1 MKMRLEQSSFCLT
14 ESRCRQLLSAA
25 GSARIVVVGDVILD
39 HFVWGRSTRISP
51 EAPVPVVDVEAE
63 SFMPG
68 GAANVAR
75 NLASLGGQVAI
86 FGAIGDDA
94 AAAQLCQLLVAEK
107 IDVSG
112 LIRSSRRHTSMK
124 TRIVVGQQQ
133 VTRLDRET
141 NGVLDGA
148 ARQTL
153 YRKLEKALACADA
166 LIVADYNKGVVTHKL
181 LNLLRRGC
189 QRKVWISMDPKPSHS
204 INLCGLSL
212 LTPNRR
218 EAFQLADVSD
228 DSRHS
233 DPMGDRPLLRAAA
246 KLLESL
252 KPEVLLITLSEL
264 GMLLCVRG
272 RPPVHIHT
280 AAKQVFDVSGA
291 GDTVIASFTLAMAA
305 GASPLEAAILSNQ
318 SAGLVVGKIGTAT
331 VTPAELRRS
340 LREARASLSNQP
352 SLP

>member
-1 MKMRLEQSSFCLT
+1 MKMRLEQSSSNFT
-14 ESRCRQLLSAA
+14 ESRCRQILSAA
-25 GSARIVVVGDVILD
+25 RSARIIVVGDVILD

-51 EAPVPVVDVEAE
+51 EAPVPVVDVESE

-75 NLASLGGQVAI
+75 NLASLGCQVAI

-94 AAAQLCQLLVAEK
+94 AADQLCRLLVAEK
-107 IDVSG
+107 IDMSG
-112 LIRSSRRHTSMK
+112 LIRSSRRHTSTK
-124 TRIVVGQQQ
+124 IRIVVGQQQ

-141 NGVLDGA
+141 DSVLDGA
-148 ARQTL
+148 ARQAL
-153 YRKLEKALACADA
+153 YRKMEKALVHADA
-166 LIVADYNKGVVTHKL
+166 LIVADYNKGVVTQKL
-181 LNLLRRGC
+181 LNVVRRGC
-189 QRKVWISMDPKPSHS
+189 KRKVWISLDPKPSHS
-204 INLCGLSL
+204 VNLCGLSL

-218 EAFQLADVSD
+218 EAFQLADMPD
-228 DSRHS
+228 DSRQT
-233 DPMGDRPLLRAAA
+233 DPMEDRPLLLAAA
-246 KLLESL
+246 KLLETL

-272 RPPVHIHT
+272 RIPVHIHT
-280 AAKQVFDVSGA
+280 TAKQVFDVSGA
-291 GDTVIASFTLAMAA
+291 GDTVIASFTLAMSA

-340 LREARASLSNQP
+340 FREARASLSSQP